1 VRVRACVCDTET
13 VMDAAA
19 AAVAAA
25 GRTVEFVFD
34 QTLIPIIGTKYW
46 DGVATTCPKLDT
58 AAATTTSTTT
68 TATAAA
74 AGNAATTTATNSG
87 SGSRTTTTTTTTN
100 SSENV
105 SSWKRPASSQV

>member
-1 VRVRACVCDTET
+1 
-13 VMDAAA
+13 MDAAA

-46 DGVATTCPKLDT
+46 DGVATTSPKLDT
-58 AAATTTSTTT
+58 AAATTTSTT
-68 TATAAA
+68 AAAAA

-105 SSWKRPASSQV
+105 SSWKRPATSQV